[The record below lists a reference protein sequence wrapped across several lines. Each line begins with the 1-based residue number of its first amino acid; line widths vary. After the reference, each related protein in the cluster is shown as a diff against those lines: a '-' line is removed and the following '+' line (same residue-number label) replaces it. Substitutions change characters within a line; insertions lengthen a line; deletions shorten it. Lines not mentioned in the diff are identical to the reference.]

1 MYPKLID
8 FNFCAITT
16 TYHRFDIVYELGL
29 SISIQWAALDTAM
42 YNFFCLSYIFLAYID
57 FLAPTISKEEP
68 IFFIGSLF
76 FSAGVLCFSAYF
88 SFVPS
93 GRQGPFINDVP
104 FLGDRNHEFGKKWKS
119 QTRLASKWQVM
130 SLLQ

>member
-8 FNFCAITT
+8 FNFCAIIT

-76 FSAGVLCFSAYF
+76 FSAGVT
-88 SFVPS
+88 V
-93 GRQGPFINDVP
+93 G
-104 FLGDRNHEFGKKWKS
+104 
-119 QTRLASKWQVM
+119 M
-130 SLLQ
+130 